1 MVSAV
6 NFAVRTGAGSAQ
18 QGLVAGENQS
28 NLISVG
34 SGQHISLN
42 LSPGSV
48 VAYQQQGTD
57 LIVQLVDGRS
67 IVLANYFGAPAG
79 QENKLYLSSNDAISE
94 VRVSS
99 GVDGVLFADYGPA
112 EALAKWSPLDDL
124 RFSQADLMDDVMVV
138 SNEPAG
144 MAMLVPGLLAG
155 GGGLGAL
162 GTVAAVAG
170 GAVLLGG
177 AGGGDT
183 GGNGTGGG
191 DTGGG
196 DTGGGGTGGGDTGGG
211 GTGGGT
217 GGGGT
222 GGGNTGGGNTG
233 GGGTGPV
240 PPTVNPA
247 TPPVIT
253 TNTSNPTLVVTGTG
267 QPGDTVKVTIGGQT
281 ETTTIG
287 SNGTW
292 GTTFTGTN
300 LPKDGT
306 HPAAVAVTSGTTG
319 TVTNLT
325 GPTFVIDMTPPA
337 FAVQD
342 GTLAVGDIHN
352 IATYTASNGA
362 TVISGQGEAGANM
375 TVTANGFT
383 QTARVEANGAWSVS
397 FTPAQLPGG
406 DYREVP
412 VTLTSTDI
420 NGNVSAAST
429 GIIAIDTVRNIIGF
443 TSAGGADNTVNLS
456 ESQNGFDVKGTS
468 VAGAVLMVTIG
479 GSTQQITAG
488 ADGTWTAAFGGGV
501 VGADGMATVSVSS
514 TDAAGNPNAQSY
526 QFRVDTVANV
536 GINDVAGNNILSG
549 AENAATIPVTGTSEI
564 GTTSV
569 IVTWGGRDVVAA
581 VNPATGAWSANFPAN
596 LFGAMQVTNT
606 TMVVNSVD
614 AYGNRGSSSHV
625 VTVDTMAAAA
635 IGNVQ
640 MGNNIIN
647 AAEANSGVVLTG
659 SSDPN
664 SRIVVSFEGQTFF
677 ATADANGNWS
687 ANVSLANIGA
697 VDRPSVITVI
707 ATDSNGNVSVPVT
720 HTVRIDTTAP
730 NDPFITSD
738 FGLDNSIGG
747 VATQTV
753 PGEYSYF
760 SVGGPLGAATQLGV
774 AGVVPA
780 EPEINGVTIPSEF
793 AVFTSQVP
801 DGSYLVIR
809 DVDTAGNE
817 SSTLYL
823 RSTAEVTVDMG
834 RAGLQG
840 FDFGLIDL
848 NSSNANIVLNARQ
861 VLELT
866 GADKQLAIT
875 GGTDDVVTLQG
886 ATATTTTVTA
896 HGEKYKLYTLGTSG
910 ASVLIDED
918 ILVNPL
924 V

>member
-79 QENKLYLSSNDAISE
+79 QENKLYLSSNDEISE

-112 EALAKWSPLDDL
+112 EALDKWSPLDDL

-155 GGGLGAL
+155 GGGIGTL

-170 GAVLLGG
+170 GAALLGG
-177 AGGGDT
+177 G
-183 GGNGTGGG
+183 
-191 DTGGG
+191 
-196 DTGGGGTGGGDTGGG
+196 TGGGGTGGGDTGGG
-211 GTGGGT
+211 GTGGGGT

-222 GGGNTGGGNTG
+222 GGGGT

-253 TNTSNPTLVVTGTG
+253 TNTTNPTLVVTGTG
-267 QPGDTVKVTIGGQT
+267 QPGDTVRVTIGGQT

-292 GTTFTGTN
+292 GTTFTGSN
-300 LPKDGT
+300 LPSDGT

-337 FAVQD
+337 FVVQD

-352 IATYTASNGA
+352 IATYAASNGA
-362 TVISGQGEAGANM
+362 TVISGQGEAGATM
-375 TVTANGFT
+375 SVTANGFT
-383 QTARVEANGAWSVS
+383 QTALVGATGTWSVS
-397 FTPAQLPGG
+397 FTQAQLPGG

-412 VTLTSTDI
+412 VTLTATDI

-429 GIIAIDTVRNIIGF
+429 GLIAIDTVRNIIGF

-456 ESQNGFDVKGTS
+456 ESQNGFEVKGTS

-479 GSTQQITAG
+479 GSTQPVTAG
-488 ADGTWTAAFGGGV
+488 ADGRWTAAFGGGV

-514 TDAAGNPNAQSY
+514 TDAAGNPNSQSY
-526 QFRVDTVANV
+526 QFRVDKVATV
-536 GINDVAGNNILSG
+536 GINDVAVNNILSG

-569 IVTWGGRDVVAA
+569 VVTWGGRDVVAA

-596 LFGAMQVTNT
+596 LFGAMQATAT
-606 TMVVNSVD
+606 TMVVNSID

-625 VTVDTMAAAA
+625 VTVDTMAAAS

-647 AAEANSGVVLTG
+647 AAEANSGVTLTG

-664 SRIVVSFEGQTFF
+664 SRILIAFEGQTFST
-677 ATADANGNWS
+677 TADANGNWS
-687 ANVSLANIGA
+687 TNVSLANLGA
-697 VDRPSVITVI
+697 VERSSVITVI
-707 ATDSNGNVSVPVT
+707 ATDSNGNVSAPVT
-720 HTVRIDTTAP
+720 HTVQIDTLAP

-738 FGLDNSIGG
+738 LGLDNSIGG
-747 VATQTV
+747 VMTV
-753 PGEYSYF
+753 TAPGEYTYF

-774 AGVVPA
+774 AGFVPQ
-780 EPEINGVTIPSEF
+780 EPKVNGVPVPSEL
-793 AVFTSQVP
+793 AVFTTQVP

-809 DVDTAGNE
+809 DVDAAGNE

-823 RSTAEVTVDMG
+823 RSTAEVTIELDRV
-834 RAGLQG
+834 GLQG
-840 FDFGLIDL
+840 FDFGTIDL
-848 NSSNANIVLNARQ
+848 NSANANITLNARQ
-861 VLELT
+861 VQELT
-866 GADKQLAIT
+866 GVDKQLTIT
-875 GGTDDVVTLQG
+875 GGTDDVVNLQG
-886 ATATTTTVTA
+886 ATDTTTTVTA
-896 HGEKYKLYTLGTSG
+896 HGETYKLYTLGTSG
-910 ASVLIDED
+910 ASVLIDDD

>member
-18 QGLVAGENQS
+18 QGLIAGENQS
-28 NLISVG
+28 NLIALG

-67 IVLANYFGAPAG
+67 IVLANFFGAPAG
-79 QENKLYLSSNDAISE
+79 QENKLYLSSNDEISE
-94 VRVSS
+94 VRVSG

-112 EALAKWSPLDDL
+112 EALDKWSPLDDL

-155 GGGLGAL
+155 GGGLGGLGAAAAL
-162 GTVAAVAG
+162 AG
-170 GAVLLGG
+170 GAALL
-177 AGGGDT
+177 
-183 GGNGTGGG
+183 
-191 DTGGG
+191 
-196 DTGGGGTGGGDTGGG
+196 GGGTGGGETGGGETGGGETGGG

-217 GGGGT
+217 GGGET
-222 GGGNTGGGNTG
+222 GGGTG
-233 GGGTGPV
+233 GGGTGGGGTGGPSLI
-240 PPTVNPA
+240 PPTVTPA

-253 TNTSNPTLVVTGTG
+253 TNTTNPALVVTGTG
-267 QPGDTVKVTIGGQT
+267 QPGDRVQVTVGGKT

-287 SNGTW
+287 TNGTW
-292 GTTFTGTN
+292 STTFTGPN
-300 LPKDGT
+300 LPGDGNHT
-306 HPAAVAVTSGTTG
+306 AAVAVTSGSTG

-325 GPTFVIDMTPPA
+325 GPTFAIDMTPPA

-352 IATYTASNGA
+352 IAAYAASGGA
-362 TVISGQGEAGANM
+362 TVISGRGEAGATM

-383 QTARVEANGAWSVS
+383 RTAVVAADGTWSVS
-397 FTPAQLPGG
+397 FTQAQLPGG

-429 GIIAIDTVRNIIGF
+429 GVIAIDTVRNLIGY
-443 TSAGGADNTVNLS
+443 TSAGGADNTVNLA
-456 ESQNGFDVKGTS
+456 ESQNGFEVKGIS
-468 VAGAVLMVTIG
+468 VAGAVLFVTIG
-479 GSTQQITAG
+479 GSTQQVTAG
-488 ADGTWTAAFGGGV
+488 ADGRWTAAFGGGV
-501 VGADGMATVSVSS
+501 AGADGMATVTVSS
-514 TDAAGNPNAQSY
+514 TDAAGNPNSQSY

-536 GINDVAGNNILSG
+536 AVDTVAGNNILS
-549 AENAATIPVTGTSEI
+549 AVENAATIPVTGTSEI

-569 IVTWGGRDVVAA
+569 VVTWGGRDVVAA

-596 LFGAMQVTNT
+596 LFGAMQATST

-614 AYGNRGSSSHV
+614 AYGNRGSSSHL

-635 IGNVQ
+635 IGTVQ

-647 AAEANSGVVLTG
+647 AAEANAGIVLTG
-659 SSDPN
+659 TADANAS
-664 SRIVVSFEGQTFF
+664 VLVSFEGQLFRT
-677 ATADANGNWS
+677 TTDANGNWS
-687 ANVSLANIGA
+687 ANFNLASLGA
-697 VDRPSVITVI
+697 VERSSTITVI
-707 ATDSNGNVSVPVT
+707 ATDSNGNVSAPVT
-720 HTVRIDTTAP
+720 HTVQIDTLAP
-730 NDPFITSD
+730 NDPFVTGDLGSDNTISGIT
-738 FGLDNSIGG
+738 
-747 VATQTV
+747 TRTM
-753 PGEYSYF
+753 PGEYTYF
-760 SVGGPLGAATQLGV
+760 DVGGPLGAATQLAVGGV
-774 AGVVPA
+774 LPA
-780 EPEINGVTIPSEF
+780 PGRQENGLAVDSEL
-793 AVFTSQVP
+793 AVFTRQVP

-823 RSTAEVTVDMG
+823 RSTSEVTVDLE
-834 RAGLQG
+834 RAGLRG
-840 FDFGLIDL
+840 FDFGTIDL
-848 NSSNANIVLNARQ
+848 TSADANLTLNAARI
-861 VLELT
+861 LALT
-866 GADKQLAIT
+866 GADKQMTIT

-886 ATATTTTVTA
+886 ATQTTETVSA
-896 HGEKYKLYTLGTSG
+896 NGETYRLYTLGTSG
-910 ASVLIDED
+910 ASVLIDDD
-918 ILVNPL
+918 IWVNPL
-924 V
+924 A